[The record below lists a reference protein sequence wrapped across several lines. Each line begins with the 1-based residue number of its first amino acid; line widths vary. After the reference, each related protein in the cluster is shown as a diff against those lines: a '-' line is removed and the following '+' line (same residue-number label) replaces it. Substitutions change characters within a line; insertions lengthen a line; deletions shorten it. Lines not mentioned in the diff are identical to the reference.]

1 MSDIRIGLFA
11 PYSEALFA
19 APAALT
25 EFAGIA
31 EECGVDTVWAV
42 EHVIEADSY
51 EKLYP
56 YSASGEMPGRL
67 TPMADPLE
75 VLSFLAATTTTL
87 RLGTAVMV
95 APLHSPVVLAKRA
108 ATLDRLSGGR
118 LQLGLGIGW
127 QKEEYSSVG
136 VPFSDRGA
144 RLQESIDAMRA
155 LWGPQPASY
164 QGKFVSFD
172 RVHCLPTPA
181 AGAIPIVL
189 GGNSKAAIARCAV
202 TAQGWF
208 PHAISPDDFAA
219 GAQQL
224 HDLAA
229 AAGRQS
235 APSITV
241 CPGTADY
248 AREMDLSWIR
258 RYVEHGASQLVLN
271 SGFTQPSQLGDFRQR
286 LLRYREVVDRAAA
299 RN

>member
-1 MSDIRIGLFA
+1 MPDIRIGLFA
-11 PYSEALFA
+11 PYSEAFFA
-19 APAALT
+19 APAALA

-31 EECGVDTVWAV
+31 EECGVESVWAV
-42 EHVIEADSY
+42 EHVIEADAY

-56 YSASGEMPGRL
+56 YSSSGEMPGRL

-75 VLSFLAATTTTL
+75 MLSFFAATTTTL
-87 RLGTAVMV
+87 RIGTAVVV

-108 ATLDRLSGGR
+108 ATVDRLSGGR
-118 LQLGLGIGW
+118 LELGLGIGW
-127 QKEEYSSVG
+127 QKEEYASVG

-144 RLQESIDAMRA
+144 RLQECIDAMRA

-172 RVHCLPTPA
+172 LVHCLPTPA

-219 GAQQL
+219 GAEQL
-224 HDLAA
+224 QTLAA
-229 AAGRQS
+229 QAGRT
-235 APSITV
+235 APTITV

-248 AREMDLSWIR
+248 AKELDVSWVR
-258 RYVEHGASQLVLN
+258 RYLEYGAARLVLHA
-271 SGFTQPSQLGDFRQR
+271 GVAEPSQLGDFRQR

-299 RN
+299 L

>member
-1 MSDIRIGLFA
+1 VPDIRIGLFA

-19 APAALT
+19 APSALT

-31 EECGVDTVWAV
+31 EECGVESVWTV

-75 VLSFLAATTTTL
+75 MLSFFAATTTTL

-108 ATLDRLSGGR
+108 ATMDRLSGGR
-118 LQLGLGIGW
+118 LELGLGIGW

-144 RLQESIDAMRA
+144 RLQECIDAMRA
-155 LWGPQPASY
+155 LWGTQPASY

-172 RVHCLPTPA
+172 RVHCRPTPA

-208 PHAISPDDFAA
+208 PHAIPPDDFAA
-219 GAQQL
+219 GAEQL
-224 HDLAA
+224 RTLAA
-229 AAGRQS
+229 AAGRPD
-235 APSITV
+235 APAITV

-248 AREMDLSWIR
+248 SKEMDVRWVR
-258 RYVEHGASQLVLN
+258 RYLEQGASRLVLHAGIAEPN
-271 SGFTQPSQLGDFRQR
+271 QLAAFRHR
-286 LLRYREVVDRAAA
+286 LLRYREVVDSAATL
-299 RN
+299 